1 MNESELQ
8 ENDRDDQSIHD
19 RNRFLGFD
27 YKSYVDSLSLCD
39 ALKCCLLKFVVN
51 GADKVKA
58 GRIGVLVQRAVRFME
73 NMLLNRKVRVEFL
86 SALGKVTASSS
97 QPCIM
102 RYKRQPIRVVET
114 IIKSA
119 PVIAGFVS
127 ESQILNIKM
136 DEFTEG
142 LEPTAF
148 LKVMLEHRAEDKA
161 GAGIPEIYA
170 ASLSLES
177 ELPRLKRLIWLWK
190 RTIFVWISFILFLT
204 ELMFAL
210 VFCRPIII
218 PRGRPRIPKKK
229 GMGLDY

>member
-1 MNESELQ
+1 MTLCSPAFLQ
-8 ENDRDDQSIHD
+8 
-19 RNRFLGFD
+19 
-27 YKSYVDSLSLCD
+27 
-39 ALKCCLLKFVVN
+39 
-51 GADKVKA
+51 
-58 GRIGVLVQRAVRFME
+58 
-73 NMLLNRKVRVEFL
+73 VRVEFL

-102 RYKRQPIRVVET
+102 RYKSQPIRVVET

-136 DEFTEG
+136 DEFTG

-148 LKVMLEHRAEDKA
+148 LKVMLEHRAEYKA

-218 PRGRPRIPKKK
+218 PKRKA
-229 GMGLDY
+229 

>member
-1 MNESELQ
+1 MTLCSPAFLQ
-8 ENDRDDQSIHD
+8 
-19 RNRFLGFD
+19 
-27 YKSYVDSLSLCD
+27 
-39 ALKCCLLKFVVN
+39 
-51 GADKVKA
+51 
-58 GRIGVLVQRAVRFME
+58 
-73 NMLLNRKVRVEFL
+73 VRVEFL

-102 RYKRQPIRVVET
+102 RYKSQPIRVVET

-148 LKVMLEHRAEDKA
+148 LKVMLEHRAEYKA

-218 PRGRPRIPKKK
+218 PRGRPRIPYTKK
-229 GMGLDY
+229 GLSQTSFPGTKATEN